1 MQNWKW
7 IELRGKKTPVF
18 DFLRLEIKTVVRT
31 RILNV
36 RIFLRRKT
44 LPTPCIAM
52 ALITEAGRNICG
64 LSGVSGFDGIK
75 PSGG

>member
-31 RILNV
+31 RILKV
-36 RIFLRRKT
+36 RIFLSRKT
-44 LPTPCIAM
+44 
-52 ALITEAGRNICG
+52 
-64 LSGVSGFDGIK
+64 
-75 PSGG
+75 